1 MARRCTATRSCR
13 DVDGLVANHA
23 LPTHQRPQTVWP
35 TSSSH
40 DPAIL
45 CSPHN
50 VVERAFLESAEDLGV
65 VPLTVDDKA
74 RSTARSVSRH
84 PSCCQPDRVDP
95 VLGFRQPTA
104 PPIVSRQAGLLAAR
118 PPVQLDQSDRN
129 VVCRNDQRVEHLE
142 PSCWQGT
149 PSDRAESLRIPAVG
163 QRQARAVDDHIRA
176 GLPLPT
182 ARTLLPQSIRSAPP
196 TQPAPE
202 RSRKRP
208 ATRRSGERRREPPT
222 RRCKRSPKHP
232 HRTSASASIPKFA
245 PAELLE
251 GPVLVRADPFHVAG
265 TQRRD
270 RKFPREVENRSML
283 RLQPGGILGRALSR
297 LTWESGRSR
306 WWRSRP

>member
-1 MARRCTATRSCR
+1 MVWWPITRCLRISARRRS
-13 DVDGLVANHA
+13 G
-23 LPTHQRPQTVWP
+23 RPR
-35 TSSSH
+35 SSH

-176 GLPLPT
+176 VFPYQLRARCCRNRSDQRPRRNRPLNEVV
-182 ARTLLPQSIRSAPP
+182 SAL
-196 TQPAPE
+196 QLGVLA
-202 RSRKRP
+202 KDD
-208 ATRRSGERRREPPT
+208 GEPPT

-283 RLQPGGILGRALSR
+283 RLQPGGILGVTAYAPSH
-297 LTWESGRSR
+297 
-306 WWRSRP
+306 